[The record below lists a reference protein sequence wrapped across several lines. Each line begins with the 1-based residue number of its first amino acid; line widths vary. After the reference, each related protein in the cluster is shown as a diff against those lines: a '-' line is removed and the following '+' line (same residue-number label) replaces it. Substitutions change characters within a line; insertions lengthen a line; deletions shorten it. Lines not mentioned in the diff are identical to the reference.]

1 MVGYGGTH
9 TELDI
14 LGAFFAI
21 ALAVTPGLGEKL
33 GTPTVQLA
41 RSFLEE
47 MLRGSN
53 FAKWNPN
60 YQKTL
65 LNKALNRPAAW
76 TIGQILKANL
86 YIPPP

>member
-1 MVGYGGTH
+1 MVPGMDHPHKGNTQIASWIRGHTH

-65 LNKALNRPAAW
+65 
-76 TIGQILKANL
+76 
-86 YIPPP
+86 